1 MRYTAGI
8 VVLCAAMTP
17 LGCQSTRNA
26 GSGPASGG
34 QQVESQR
41 PEHLG
46 IAQATPA
53 DRRFFDEA
61 APAGVYEVQAGQL
74 ALQKSSDGQV
84 RTFAQRM
91 VRDHTQANEE
101 LAALAKSEGVTVATT
116 PNAQQQQMLNQLQGL
131 QGSDF
136 DREYLRQQ
144 KTAHEQAVSLF
155 QGATQNT
162 SPAVRAWASKT
173 LPTLRE
179 HLSMVNADMN
189 GSNNGGSSR

>member
-1 MRYTAGI
+1 MRYTMGI
-8 VVLCAAMTP
+8 VVLCAALAP
-17 LGCQSTRNA
+17 LGCQSTNSANA
-26 GSGPASGG
+26 GGNNG
-34 QQVESQR
+34 QQANGERSEQQ
-41 PEHLG
+41 G
-46 IAQATPA
+46 IAPATAA
-53 DRRFFDEA
+53 DQRFFDQ
-61 APAGVYEVQAGQL
+61 AGAGGMYEVEAGQL